1 MDALILIVGDFMGG
15 FKFKKNDVI
24 SLLDSC
30 EVEHAIYRD
39 RFWLI
44 ESRENVEIMKSLG
57 LRLFYDKTDYNSF
70 IQLIL
75 SSVDIIDMEDLV
87 EDGCDGTYENQ
98 SIFKLIYWTKNG
110 DKYIQLVGY
119 IGLLNF

>member
-87 EDGCDGTYENQ
+87 EDGCDGTYEN
-98 SIFKLIYWTKNG
+98 
-110 DKYIQLVGY
+110 
-119 IGLLNF
+119 